1 MVGLAGSAQVGSEG
15 QEAGTGKDLW
25 GQKSER
31 LGSIDTLRTS
41 GAGDS
46 QSGDDEGRER
56 SRCTGRFW
64 TAKPEAAATRRRGH
78 GYLAGLIT
86 SQAIA
91 DHRSEQTF
99 EVDASGAGASA
110 SW

>member
-1 MVGLAGSAQVGSEG
+1 LNGGPRGFRRKSAPEG

-64 TAKPEAAATRRRGH
+64 TAKPEAAQHAGGDTDTSRG
-78 GYLAGLIT
+78 
-86 SQAIA
+86 
-91 DHRSEQTF
+91 
-99 EVDASGAGASA
+99 
-110 SW
+110 

>member
-1 MVGLAGSAQVGSEG
+1 LNGGPRESRRKSELEG

-56 SRCTGRFW
+56 SRCTGRFR
-64 TAKPEAAATRRRGH
+64 TAKPEAAEHAGGDTDTWRG
-78 GYLAGLIT
+78 
-86 SQAIA
+86 
-91 DHRSEQTF
+91 
-99 EVDASGAGASA
+99 
-110 SW
+110 